1 MLFKGCAQLR
11 AVVRCCAQLCA
22 VVRSCALLCAGF
34 SVTAVFVFKKWFKT
48 GINKLSGSPQ
58 WHITFDLKQVALKFQ
73 KPLAGENLSF
83 ICISNIVLQNN
94 WLPWKLSKMSK
105 FGHVTTF

>member
-1 MLFKGCAQLR
+1 MPFSRYSTFSDGKFACFCHSFCIQK
-11 AVVRCCAQLCA
+11 VVQNRYL
-22 VVRSCALLCAGF
+22 
-34 SVTAVFVFKKWFKT
+34 
-48 GINKLSGSPQ
+48 NKLSGSPQ

-83 ICISNIVLQNN
+83 ISNVFQILQNN

>member
-1 MLFKGCAQLR
+1 MLFDSSTCRSRDIQL
-11 AVVRCCAQLCA
+11 L
-22 VVRSCALLCAGF
+22 
-34 SVTAVFVFKKWFKT
+34 VTENLPVFVTVFVFKKWFKT

-83 ICISNIVLQNN
+83 ISNVFQILQNN

>member
-1 MLFKGCAQLR
+1 MPFSRYSTFSDGNCACFCHTFLY
-11 AVVRCCAQLCA
+11 
-22 VVRSCALLCAGF
+22 SKSG
-34 SVTAVFVFKKWFKT
+34 SKN
-48 GINKLSGSPQ
+48 GINELSGSPQ

-73 KPLAGENLSF
+73 KPLAGEKLSF
-83 ICISNIVLQNN
+83 ISNVFQILQNN

>member
-1 MLFKGCAQLR
+1 MTENLPVF
-11 AVVRCCAQLCA
+11 
-22 VVRSCALLCAGF
+22 
-34 SVTAVFVFKKWFKT
+34 VTLFVFKKWFKT

-58 WHITFDLKQVALKFQ
+58 WHITFDLKQIALKFQ

-83 ICISNIVLQNN
+83 ISNVFQILQNN

-105 FGHVTTF
+105 FGHVTTFLSNNMTKSSKINEVTS